1 MNNTQQKSEWLGLE
15 RELQL
20 LEQAVADAVVIPNS
34 WLPKELHDNT
44 RGGRTIARLSRVYDK
59 RDGIT
64 DHKKKKAIKAK
75 NIEIYREQVDNAGE
89 IDYNGGQVD
98 DIQLHRNQCAIV
110 QAWIDTRVM
119 TSEDLGGFRR

>member
-20 LEQAVADAVVIPNS
+20 LDQAVADAVTIPND
-34 WLPKELHDNT
+34 WLPKEFHDNT
-44 RGGRTIARLSRVYDK
+44 RGCRTIARLDAMLDK
-59 RDGIT
+59 REGLT

-75 NIEIYREQVDNAGE
+75 NIEIYREQFDNSGE

-98 DIQLHRNQCAIV
+98 DVQLHRNQCAIV
-110 QAWIDTRVM
+110 QAWIDTRFI
-119 TSEDLGGFRR
+119 TSEDLEDE

>member
-119 TSEDLGGFRR
+119 TSEDLEDE